1 MIKKEAGG
9 PIIKTYKSSY
19 IFIHENNTYKDHRNI
34 LFGLLYPKMKDFL
47 TDKSYH
53 SRPQRI
59 KYNNIG
65 Q

>member
-1 MIKKEAGG
+1 MRDKKRGRWAHYQNLQKFLYIYTWKLYIK
-9 PIIKTYKSSY
+9 
-19 IFIHENNTYKDHRNI
+19 RNI